1 MLEDGVDAGKVLF
14 LIANVMSSIPDRSF
28 FSQTAKIS
36 KIELPHKLIDCM
48 SRNSACEPLFGCLS
62 AWDSLSCPTLRKFFC
77 NYTFSFLFLRKSK

>member
-48 SRNSACEPLFGCLS
+48 SRNFACDPEGLTCKVPCLYRVTINS
-62 AWDSLSCPTLRKFFC
+62 TNNLRVK
-77 NYTFSFLFLRKSK
+77 FSFSNFAV